1 MSAPGAGIGAAAGA
15 TYALATGK
23 DPVKYAMIGAAVGGT
38 GGAALGAGGTLA
50 GTAGAAGTAAGAGA
64 AGTGAAAGAGAAGT
78 YTGLGMA
85 GTSAGTAAGTTSALT
100 GAGASTAAFINPTGV
115 NAGANALMGASQAVP
130 TGATATPGIFSNV
143 TAPISISQPLTYE
156 QATAAGIQRPY
167 GTFESLLNPNIE
179 SSSMAP
185 SFMEQVGSGAGQ
197 VGQFAQQNPVL
208 TQMAM
213 QSAQQMMQQPQRRA
227 SPPGLLRG
235 NQMQASAPQY
245 QVGVPQ
251 VSLI

>member
-1 MSAPGAGIGAAAGA
+1 MSGQGAAIGAATGA

-23 DPVKYAMIGAAVGGT
+23 DPIKYAMIGGAVGG
-38 GGAALGAGGTLA
+38 GAPGAASALGLTGT
-50 GTAGAAGTAAGAGA
+50 TAASLTPA
-64 AGTGAAAGAGAAGT
+64 
-78 YTGLGMA
+78 
-85 GTSAGTAAGTTSALT
+85 AAGTTAGTATGSAIT
-100 GAGASTAAFINPTGV
+100 AGAGGSAAGNLTAVPAYGV
-115 NAGANALMGASQAVP
+115 PSFQVGASGVP
-130 TGATATPGIFSNV
+130 SAGVFSTPAQVSTF
-143 TAPISISQPLTYE
+143 QPLTYN
-156 QATAAGIQRPY
+156 QATATGLQRPFS
-167 GTFESLLNPNIE
+167 TAESLLNPNIE

-197 VGQFAQQNPVL
+197 LGQYAEKNPQL
-208 TQMAM
+208 TAMAM

-235 NQMQASAPQY
+235 TQMQVSAPQY

>member
-1 MSAPGAGIGAAAGA
+1 MSGQGAAIGAATGA

-23 DPVKYAMIGAAVGGT
+23 DPIKYAMIGGAVGG
-38 GGAALGAGGTLA
+38 GAPGAASALGLTGT
-50 GTAGAAGTAAGAGA
+50 TAASLTPA
-64 AGTGAAAGAGAAGT
+64 
-78 YTGLGMA
+78 
-85 GTSAGTAAGTTSALT
+85 AAGTTAGTATGSAIT
-100 GAGASTAAFINPTGV
+100 AGAGGSAAGNLTAVPAYGV
-115 NAGANALMGASQAVP
+115 PSFQVGASAVP
-130 TGATATPGIFSNV
+130 SAGVFSTPAQVSTF
-143 TAPISISQPLTYE
+143 QPLTYN
-156 QATAAGIQRPY
+156 QATATGLQRPFS
-167 GTFESLLNPNIE
+167 TAESLLNPNIE

-213 QSAQQMMQQPQRRA
+213 QSAQQMMQQPQRR
-227 SPPGLLRG
+227 SQPPGLLRG